1 MKGVH
6 KQLQKKENEGKIED
20 GSGKRLLGEGA
31 KKKKP
36 KNLLASMMKLLLPLL
51 HVQITP
57 CGRLAVPLEQAFLAE
72 SPDASEEAQARLS

>member
-1 MKGVH
+1 
-6 KQLQKKENEGKIED
+6 
-20 GSGKRLLGEGA
+20 
-31 KKKKP
+31 
-36 KNLLASMMKLLLPLL
+36 MMKLLLPLL